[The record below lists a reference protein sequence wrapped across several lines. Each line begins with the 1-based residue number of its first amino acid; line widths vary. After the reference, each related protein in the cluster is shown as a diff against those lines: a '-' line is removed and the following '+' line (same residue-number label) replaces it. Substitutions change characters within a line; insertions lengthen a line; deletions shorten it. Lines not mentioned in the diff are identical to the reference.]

1 MVQLDES
8 EKEKRLHRFHDQ
20 ESEHLAKHAAERM
33 EAEFIDL
40 TSVSVNTEAL
50 RLIDES
56 VARDVEIAAF
66 SKVGDDLRLAARNP
80 ETDEVHSVVENL
92 KKRGFEPTVFITSKP
107 GLERAWKYYED
118 ISLTEKQTAGE
129 VEIASKRVKNFLSE
143 NPTRDDAISFV
154 KESLHDPE
162 GGETSRLVEVLI
174 AAAVAID
181 ASDIHIEIDETGSF
195 LRMRIDGVLHDIS
208 KIPET
213 VYEKI
218 LSRLKLLSGMKLN
231 ITDKAQDGRFSIRMK
246 GSAIEIRSSVVPGNY
261 GESVVMR
268 VLNQASINVNLEDLG
283 MQQRFLQ
290 VIRKEINRP
299 NGLILNTGPTGSGK
313 TTTLYS
319 FLKEINNDQNKT
331 ITIENPIEYH
341 LEGVVQTQVDPE
353 EGYDFFDG
361 LKAAMR
367 QDPDIMMVGEIRD
380 KNTAETALH
389 SGLTGHRVLST
400 LHTNDA
406 AGTFPRLAELGVKK
420 NLIDSAMN
428 TAMAQRL
435 VRTLCSNCKKEVRL
449 EGEDKEKIKALTEHI
464 PRPDDYHEELNR
476 DTVFK
481 PHGCDQCAGS
491 GYKGRIGVFE
501 AIIVD
506 AAVGDMIRENPA
518 DRSIWAYAQTEQE
531 MLSMAQDGVIKVLRG
546 QTNLAELARVID
558 IEKSIRNAGRLQ
570 EYLEDN
576 KTL

>member
-1 MVQLDES
+1 MVELHET
-8 EKEKRLHRFHDQ
+8 EKEKRLDSFHDQ
-20 ESEHLAKHAAERM
+20 ESEYLAKHAADRM
-33 EAEFIDL
+33 EAEYVDL
-40 TSVSVNTEAL
+40 ANMSVNTEAL
-50 RLIDES
+50 RLIDEKI
-56 VARDVEIAAF
+56 ARNAEIAAF

-80 ETDEVHSVVENL
+80 QTDQVASVVENL
-92 KKRGFEPTVFITSKP
+92 RSQGFNPTVFITSQP
-107 GLERAWKYYED
+107 SLEKAWKYYQD

-129 VEIASKRVKNFLSE
+129 VEIASQRVKEFLSE
-143 NPTRDDAISFV
+143 NQTRKEAVSFV
-154 KESLHDPE
+154 KESLTGSE
-162 GGETSRLVEVLI
+162 GGETSHLVEMLI
-174 AAAVAID
+174 AVAVAVG
-181 ASDIHIEIDETGSF
+181 ASDIHIEINETGSY
-195 LRMRIDGVLHDIS
+195 LRMRIDGVLHDMS

-213 VYEKI
+213 IYKRI

-231 ITDKAQDGRFSIRMK
+231 ITDKAQDGRFSMRMEN
-246 GSAIEIRSSVVPGNY
+246 SDIEIRSSVVPGNY

-268 VLNQASINVNLEDLG
+268 VLNQESINVNLEDLG
-283 MQQRFLQ
+283 MQQRFLK

-435 VRTLCSNCKKEVRL
+435 VRTLCENCKKEVRL
-449 EGEDKEKIKALTEHI
+449 DGEDKEKIQALTKHI

-476 DTVFK
+476 ETVCK
-481 PHGCDQCAGS
+481 PQGCDECAGS

-518 DRSIWAYAQTEQE
+518 DRSIWAYAQTEQD

-558 IEKSIRNAGRLQ
+558 IEKSIRNADRLQ
-570 EYLEDN
+570 EYINDN
-576 KTL
+576 QIQ

>member
-8 EKEKRLHRFHDQ
+8 EKEKRLRRFHDQ

-40 TSVSVNTEAL
+40 TSVSINTEAL

-80 ETDEVHSVVENL
+80 ETNEVHSVVKSL
-92 KKRGFEPTVFITSKP
+92 KSRGFEPTVFITSKP

-268 VLNQASINVNLEDLG
+268 VLNQASINV
-283 MQQRFLQ
+283 
-290 VIRKEINRP
+290 
-299 NGLILNTGPTGSGK
+299 
-313 TTTLYS
+313 
-319 FLKEINNDQNKT
+319 
-331 ITIENPIEYH
+331 
-341 LEGVVQTQVDPE
+341 
-353 EGYDFFDG
+353 
-361 LKAAMR
+361 
-367 QDPDIMMVGEIRD
+367 
-380 KNTAETALH
+380 
-389 SGLTGHRVLST
+389 
-400 LHTNDA
+400 
-406 AGTFPRLAELGVKK
+406 
-420 NLIDSAMN
+420 
-428 TAMAQRL
+428 
-435 VRTLCSNCKKEVRL
+435 
-449 EGEDKEKIKALTEHI
+449 
-464 PRPDDYHEELNR
+464 
-476 DTVFK
+476 
-481 PHGCDQCAGS
+481 
-491 GYKGRIGVFE
+491 
-501 AIIVD
+501 
-506 AAVGDMIRENPA
+506 
-518 DRSIWAYAQTEQE
+518 
-531 MLSMAQDGVIKVLRG
+531 
-546 QTNLAELARVID
+546 
-558 IEKSIRNAGRLQ
+558 
-570 EYLEDN
+570 
-576 KTL
+576 